1 MKKQIFTLNKKS
13 LIEKQYVKWV
23 DLASTWLIQQQTNRP
38 FSKRLGAT
46 NNEPALG
53 KSASPADFVT
63 RNS

>member
-23 DLASTWLIQQQTNRP
+23 DLASTWLIQQQTDRP
-38 FSKRLGAT
+38 LSKRLGAA
-46 NNEPALG
+46 NNELALG